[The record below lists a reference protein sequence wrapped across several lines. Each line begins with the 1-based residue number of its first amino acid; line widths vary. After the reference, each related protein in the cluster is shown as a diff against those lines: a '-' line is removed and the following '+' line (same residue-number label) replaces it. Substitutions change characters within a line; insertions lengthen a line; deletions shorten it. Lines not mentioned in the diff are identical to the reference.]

1 MRGLLSDVNSFREP
15 YSCELD
21 HTMIMIFALSYESF
35 PFINYDFHL
44 QIIFEMEIRVK
55 LVR

>member
-1 MRGLLSDVNSFREP
+1 
-15 YSCELD
+15 
-21 HTMIMIFALSYESF
+21 MIFALSYESF